1 MTGPWPT
8 PQRDWRHRRVPL
20 WFTVAIALY
29 APAGFLGAR
38 LGLWVLLPL
47 GVAWLGLFVLRMH
60 GRPERPAWARRGA
73 PEPTAVRRGV
83 LGRTIRPQ
91 PYFAVALSAVALWTS
106 WGLALS
112 NLAPVS
118 PLSLWL
124 GIGVHLVAF
133 LGVARLALQG
143 GVDVRWEEVPTAGGP
158 ATFHVAMTT
167 TRLDDASFLL
177 RCVGPRADLGRLRD
191 GLPDSGTLWAQE
203 LGRDPARVPGPEE
216 FVGVTFD
223 LPEGAAG
230 ARLDAHPPVYWELLV
245 RGRTLWGPVTESFLV
260 PVRGSERG

>member
-1 MTGPWPT
+1 M
-8 PQRDWRHRRVPL
+8 PL
-20 WFTVAIALY
+20 WFTSACVLY
-29 APAGFLGAR
+29 APAGFLGSR
-38 LGLWVLLPL
+38 VGPWMLLL
-47 GVAWLGLFVLRMH
+47 FVGAWLALFVLRMS
-60 GRPERPAWARRGA
+60 GRPERPPWARRGA
-73 PEPTAVRRGV
+73 TDSPAIRRGV
-83 LGRTIRPQ
+83 LGRTVRPK
-91 PYFAVALSAVALWTS
+91 PYLAGGVGVVLVWTWWGFAWARGAAIP
-106 WGLALS
+106 AY
-112 NLAPVS
+112 A
-118 PLSLWL
+118 LWL

-143 GVDVRWEEVPTAGGP
+143 GVDVRWAEVPTAGRP

-203 LGRDPARVPGPEE
+203 LGPDPARVPGPEE

-230 ARLDAHPPVYWELLV
+230 ARLDAHPSVYWELLV

-260 PVRGSERG
+260 PVRASERG